1 VAVERVRFFSG
12 RQAGY
17 AVGPATTP
25 QDHNQRAGTMADEDR
40 IEIHRGLKGVFFE
53 RSPVSFIDGRAG
65 ELRYRGY
72 SIHDLAEHS
81 DFEETAYLLLHGALP
96 TRAQLEDFDRALKTA
111 RRLPDPVY
119 EIIRLLAHAHP
130 MEVLRSAVSALGAFD
145 EEVADNSV
153 AASVRKGI
161 RLTSQVPMIV
171 TAHHRIRSGQD
182 PVSPDPAL
190 GHAAN
195 FLYMITGQAPSVDAA
210 ALMDTDMV
218 LHAEHG
224 TNASAFTARVVTG
237 TEANLHAAV
246 TAAIAALSGPA
257 HGGAAE
263 NVMRMAQEVADP
275 ANAAQYVMDKR
286 ARREAVMGFGHR
298 VYRAEDP
305 RARHMRAGVERL
317 SREMGQ
323 PQWYAILEA
332 LVEAMRPYARH
343 GVNVNVDFY
352 AGVVY
357 FLHGIP
363 ADLFVPIFA
372 VGRVP
377 GWTVQVIEQLEN
389 NILIRPLTVYN
400 GPPPRDYVPIDER

>member
-1 VAVERVRFFSG
+1 MDKCM
-12 RQAGY
+12 AG
-17 AVGPATTP
+17 
-25 QDHNQRAGTMADEDR
+25 EDR
-40 IEIHRGLKGVFFE
+40 EKVHRGLKGIYFE
-53 RSPVSFIDGRAG
+53 RSAISFIDGKAG

-81 DFEETAYLLLHGALP
+81 TFEETAYLLLHGKLP
-96 TRAQLEDFDRALKTA
+96 SGAELSAFQERLAEA
-111 RRLPDPVY
+111 RQLPDAVAKL
-119 EIIRLLAHAHP
+119 IGDMRHGHP
-130 MEVLRSAVSALGAFD
+130 MDVLRTAASALAGFD
-145 EEVADNSV
+145 PDRGNNDSEAMR
-153 AASVRKGI
+153 RKGL
-161 RLTSQVPMIV
+161 RLTSQIPMIV
-171 TAHHRIRSGQD
+171 AMDEALRNKRT
-182 PVSPDPAL
+182 PVAPDPSL

-195 FLYMITGQAPSVDAA
+195 FLWQLTGKVPSNHSAKLLDKD
-210 ALMDTDMV
+210 LI

-224 TNASAFTARVVTG
+224 SNASSFAARVVAG
-237 TEANLHAAV
+237 TEADLHAAV

-263 NVMRMAQEVADP
+263 NVMRMAHEIGDA
-275 ANAAQYVMDKR
+275 ANAAEYVKRKR
-286 ARREAVMGFGHR
+286 ANREPVMGFGHR

-305 RARHMRAGVERL
+305 RARHMRAGVEKL

-323 PQWYAILEA
+323 PQWYQILEA
-332 LVEAMRPYARH
+332 LVEAMKPYSRH

-357 FLHGIP
+357 YLNGIP

-377 GWTVQVIEQLEN
+377 GWTVQVLEQLEN

-400 GPPPRDYVPIDER
+400 GPDARAYVPLADR